1 MNDLF
6 EKSKSRNNLN
16 VIHVSHLIEFPVEI
30 KVQDIMAL
38 KSRICSQVPGNRPKV
53 ILFIKAIA
61 KHMIWT
67 LLEFVKCVNI
77 STNRRIDK

>member
-16 VIHVSHLIEFPVEI
+16 GIHVSHLIEFPVEI

-53 ILFIKAIA
+53 ILFIKAHVMNPPGIC
-61 KHMIWT
+61 KMRKY
-67 LLEFVKCVNI
+67 LNKQE
-77 STNRRIDK
+77 NR